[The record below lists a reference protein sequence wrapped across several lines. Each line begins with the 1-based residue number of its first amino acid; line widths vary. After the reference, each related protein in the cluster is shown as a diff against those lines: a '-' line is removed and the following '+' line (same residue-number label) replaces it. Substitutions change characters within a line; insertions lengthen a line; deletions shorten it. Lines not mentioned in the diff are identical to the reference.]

1 MIDLPSHPTIKGT
14 IVALLGADDNGIPLE
29 IIVREDRSGGLSISD
44 MPGTHSPRMA
54 TRVSPRVKQLFAEKA
69 ATEGETP
76 SRVMRRLVE
85 EYVGVQSSSRAT
97 RRPRRPSRGSAA

>member
-1 MIDLPSHPTIKGT
+1 MAKRDPGPTQEEYTELARWVRQDFDPST
-14 IVALLGADDNGIPLE
+14 LR
-29 IIVREDRSGGLSISD
+29 VRPGRPSISD
-44 MPGTHSPRMA
+44 IPGTHSPRMA

-69 ATEGETP
+69 ATEGENP

-85 EYVGVQSSSRAT
+85 EYVGVQSSGRAT

>member
-1 MIDLPSHPTIKGT
+1 MAKRDPEPTQEEYTELARWVRQDFDPS
-14 IVALLGADDNGIPLE
+14 ALR
-29 IIVREDRSGGLSISD
+29 VRPGRPSISD

-69 ATEGETP
+69 ATEGETS

-85 EYVGVQSSSRAT
+85 EYVGVESSSRAT
-97 RRPRRPSRGSAA
+97 RRPRRPSTGSAA